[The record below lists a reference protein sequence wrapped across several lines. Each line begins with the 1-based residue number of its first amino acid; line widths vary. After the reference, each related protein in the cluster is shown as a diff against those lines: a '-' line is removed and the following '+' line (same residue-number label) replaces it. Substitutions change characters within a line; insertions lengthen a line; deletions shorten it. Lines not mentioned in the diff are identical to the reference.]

1 MNKTILTL
9 LFLLQGSC
17 LWAQNR
23 AAFTVRAD
31 KPTATVAPTMWGIFF
46 EDINQ
51 GADGGLYAEL
61 IKNRSFEFDTPL
73 MGWKINSRKDV
84 MYGFYF
90 GSAVQILNQ
99 PEKAATNPRFIR
111 LTLHNTPKG
120 ELGLTNEG
128 FRGMG
133 IKKNLRYDFSV
144 LYRQKTAKAKLHVEL
159 LTQKDTL
166 VIGSCMLT
174 PEQTDNQWHRSELSF
189 TASTTEPKAK
199 LRLWFEGDG
208 VLDLDMISLFP
219 ADTWKG
225 RKGGLRADLVK
236 TLADMKPGFVRFPGG
251 CIVEGRNLAQR
262 YQWKKTIGP
271 LEDRK
276 VLINRWNNEVQARP
290 VPDYFQSAGL
300 GFMEYFQLCEDIGAQ
315 PLPILNCGMAC
326 QVNTAE
332 LTPLEDLDPYIQ
344 DALDLIEFAN
354 SGPETKWG
362 KLRAALGH
370 PEPFQLTMLGVGNEN
385 FGAPYLER
393 FKEFQEAIKKRYPTI
408 RLIGSTGLLSSGEM
422 FDPTNTDLRKL
433 NVDIVDE
440 HNYSDPNWFLQ
451 NARRY
456 DSYDRRSKTK
466 VFVGE
471 YAAQSVGMTN
481 LNNKNNWR
489 TALAEAA
496 YMTGLERNADIV
508 QLASY
513 APLLAHIDGW
523 QWKPDL
529 IWFDNLGVM
538 PTPNYYVQKLYGNNK
553 GNVVVPILYKDN
565 LPATGQDSLY
575 ASATI
580 DQVTNEIIVKVV
592 NTTGKAQLAEIN
604 IEGVKKIAPKAHVLT
619 LQNDD
624 LEAENTFL
632 SPTVVVPVETTLNT
646 KGKAIQGVL
655 KPYSLSVIRVKL
667 SS

>member
-1 MNKTILTL
+1 MKHSLFTL
-9 LFLLQGSC
+9 LFLWHGGC
-17 LWAQNR
+17 LWAQNK
-23 AAFTVRAD
+23 ATFVVQTN

-46 EDINQ
+46 EDINL

-61 IKNRSFEFDTPL
+61 VKNRSFEFDTPL
-73 MGWKINSRKDV
+73 MGWKIHSHKDV

-90 GSAVQILNQ
+90 GSAIQILNQ
-99 PEKAATNPRFIR
+99 PDKAATNPRFIR
-111 LTLHNTPKG
+111 VTLDHTQKG
-120 ELGLTNEG
+120 ELDLTNEG

-133 IKKNLRYDFSV
+133 IKKGLRYDFSV
-144 LYRQKTAKAKLHVEL
+144 MYRQQSTKAKLHMEL
-159 LTQKDTL
+159 MSEKGE
-166 VIGSCMLT
+166 VIGTSMLA
-174 PEQTDNQWHRSELSF
+174 PEQTDNTWHKGEVSF
-189 TASTTEPKAK
+189 TATVTEPKAK

-219 ADTWKG
+219 TDTWKG
-225 RKGGLRADLVK
+225 RKGGLRADLVQM
-236 TLADMKPGFVRFPGG
+236 LADMKPGFVRFPGG
-251 CIVEGRNLAQR
+251 CIVEGRDLAQR

-271 LEDRK
+271 LEERK
-276 VLINRWNNEVQARP
+276 LIINRWNNEVQARP
-290 VPDYFQSAGL
+290 VPDYFQSFGL
-300 GFMEYFQLCEDIGAQ
+300 GFFEYFQLCEDLGAE

-332 LTPLEDLDPYIQ
+332 LTPLESLDPYIQ

-354 SGPETKWG
+354 GSQATRWG
-362 KLRAALGH
+362 KLRADFGH
-370 PEPFQLTMLGVGNEN
+370 PAPFQLKMIGIGNEN
-385 FGAPYLER
+385 FGPSYIER
-393 FKEFQEAIKKRYPTI
+393 FTRFQEALKKQDPTI
-408 RLIGSTGLLSSGEM
+408 KLVGSTGLLSAGEM
-422 FDPTNTDLRKL
+422 FDPTNSDLRKL
-433 NVDIVDE
+433 NVEIVDE
-440 HNYSDPNWFLQ
+440 HNYNDPKWFLQ
-451 NARRY
+451 NAKRY
-456 DSYDRRSKTK
+456 DTYDRTSKTK

-513 APLLAHIDGW
+513 APLLAHVEGW

-538 PTPNYYVQKLYGNNK
+538 PTPNYYVQKLYATNK
-553 GNVVVPILYKDN
+553 GSVVVPLLYKDN

-580 DQVTNEIIVKVV
+580 DQASNELILKVV
-592 NTTGKAQLAEIN
+592 NTIGSTQSLEVTL
-604 IEGVKKIAPKAHVLT
+604 EGVKKIAPNAHVLT
-619 LQNDD
+619 LQHDN

-632 SPTVVVPVETTLNT
+632 SPSVVAPVEMTLKT
-646 KGKAIQGVL
+646 KGKSIQTEL
-655 KPYSLSVIRVKL
+655 KPYSLSIIRVKL
-667 SS
+667 SH